1 MAVEN
6 PFGHLPATQY
16 GSLPFY
22 SVTCFAYFVCLVIW
36 GMWCISYSKEIMSVQ
51 LIIMVVLISFVE
63 SDLSGRLQHHRQQRL
78 RARAALHPRRLH
90 HARAH
95 SHSHASRLHG
105 VALLPCIDR
114 RLGVCR
120 ATLGNSTCKF
130 AVFGVSYFAITFWD
144 AYSNMYPSNNSN
156 ADVIRLLV
164 TSG

>member
-1 MAVEN
+1 MSGDL
-6 PFGHLPATQY
+6 GHVVHFLLEGNHERAADHHG
-16 GSLPFY
+16 GSDLLR
-22 SVTCFAYFVCLVIW
+22 A
-36 GMWCISYSKEIMSVQ
+36 Q
-51 LIIMVVLISFVE
+51 QRRE

-105 VALLPCIDR
+105 VALVPCFDR